1 MAWFS
6 FNELDKAVVHVI
18 RLASFLSLCFQC
30 VCSLMPSLSPYHLPW
45 VYLDLG
51 YLFMAAPAKCSCCL
65 FPWMWGISS
74 QPPLLILDRVISS
87 QPLLH
92 RAAAAPIY
100 TMSSLFI
107 HLLMDTK
114 LLPYL
119 VCCKQC
125 CFEHWG
131 ACIFFNSAF
140 VFFRCILSNEIA
152 GSCDNS
158 ISNLMNLCTNFHSG
172 CTNF

>member
-1 MAWFS
+1 MSCLFTFSYCSWDLKARILKCLPFFSPVDHILPDLSTMTCLSWVAPHGMVS

-125 CFEHWG
+125 CFEH
-131 ACIFFNSAF
+131 
-140 VFFRCILSNEIA
+140 
-152 GSCDNS
+152 
-158 ISNLMNLCTNFHSG
+158 
-172 CTNF
+172 